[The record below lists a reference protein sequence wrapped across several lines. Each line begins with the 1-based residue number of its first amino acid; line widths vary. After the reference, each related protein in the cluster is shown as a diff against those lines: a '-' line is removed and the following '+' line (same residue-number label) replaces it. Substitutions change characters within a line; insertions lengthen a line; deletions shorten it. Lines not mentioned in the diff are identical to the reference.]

1 MNMNKMLAAFL
12 GAVLL
17 LATACN
23 QPQSNNNDYTKFRQE
38 DPKTI
43 LVVPVINKSVDVTA
57 PDYFLSTITKPLA
70 ERGYYVY
77 PVYMIKRLLE
87 DDGLSDAD
95 MVHKADPRRLGEL
108 FGTDA
113 ILYICIEKW
122 TAKYA
127 VLSTTVE
134 VEFLYTLKSG
144 KSGETLWT
152 SKEYFQYTPQNQ
164 NSGNP
169 LANLIAAAISAAV
182 TKAAPN
188 YIPMAQAAN
197 NAGIS
202 RPHHGL
208 PAGPYHAAYKHDS
221 AEF

>member
-1 MNMNKMLAAFL
+1 
-12 GAVLL
+12 
-17 LATACN
+17 
-23 QPQSNNNDYTKFRQE
+23 
-38 DPKTI
+38 
-43 LVVPVINKSVDVTA
+43 
-57 PDYFLSTITKPLA
+57 
-70 ERGYYVY
+70 
-77 PVYMIKRLLE
+77 
-87 DDGLSDAD
+87 
-95 MVHKADPRRLGEL
+95 
-108 FGTDA
+108 
-113 ILYICIEKW
+113 
-122 TAKYA
+122 